1 MDLNIYQI
9 ILGPIISDK
18 AYKLNK
24 QFNKLVLKVHPKANK
39 PLIVEALEKL
49 FNVKVE
55 KVCIIVRKGKNRK
68 VQRHVTTGPLMKKAI
83 VTLAEGYTLDL
94 LDQAGNQV
102 ISDVSKQEHKEIGN

>member
-9 ILGPIISDK
+9 IIGPIISDK

-24 QFNKLVLKVHPKANK
+24 QFNKLVLQVHPKANK
-39 PLIVEALEKL
+39 PLIEEALEKL

-55 KVCIIVRKGKNRK
+55 KIAIVVRKGKNRK
-68 VQRHVTTGPLMKKAI
+68 VQRHVTTGSLTKKAI
-83 VTLAEGYTLDL
+83 ITLAEGYSLDL

-102 ISDVSKQEHKEIGN
+102 VSDLNKHEIKETGN

>member
-24 QFNKLVLKVHPKANK
+24 QSNKLVLKVHPKANK
-39 PLIVEALEKL
+39 PMVVEALEKL

-55 KVCIIVRKGKNRK
+55 KVNIVVRKGKNRQ
-68 VQRHVTTGPLMKKAI
+68 VQRHVTTGSLTKKAI
-83 VTLAEGYTLDL
+83 ITLAEGYSLDL
-94 LDQAGNQV
+94 LDQAGAQV
-102 ISDVSKQEHKEIGN
+102 SPEVKQEQKEKNN